1 MGASTSSR
9 CVMRMRWA
17 TFVFDEGV
25 AFFTLGDFTVL
36 GRKMQS
42 SRCVRFGRTKKWH
55 DLRENM
61 IELCDA

>member
-1 MGASTSSR
+1 
-9 CVMRMRWA
+9 MRWA